1 MHHGGSAAARNPVKL
16 ETRNWKLENRKN
28 RKLETRNWNIASFHA
43 FASLSTSFR
52 FSIFLSV
59 SAARSRFAG
68 PLAIV
73 FLATAL
79 PLIVPSIGAS
89 QQETELTLKE
99 KIIRKG
105 VFFRADA
112 PYVLRNQ
119 QDSFLPLSL
128 EIINGI
134 EKCGHSTAAML
145 AKYLT
150 RDPIRLEGVNLY
162 VKPVGSQHHFSQE
175 PLLLGSSADFSF
187 DARAGGQPL
196 EIPERL
202 KKTLEIPLAAIRLYL
217 EQHYVG
223 GPYDN
228 IDLEAS
234 FHAIGWPSQNFFLR
248 VRLNAAPLPELP
260 GWYRGDLHHHSA
272 YTNNP
277 AERGHPLSITRQ
289 AVLATGL
296 SWVVLA
302 DHSTDLSEEDYA
314 QELREVQGFRD
325 GRFVFIRGE
334 EVTVSSNKPS
344 DAATVHMVALPSPDD
359 PDKGFPE
366 SAGGPSSV
374 IMTGDGSPGS
384 SPAPLKEALARIAAA
399 GGFVYAAHPFDPI
412 SPLLK
417 GGSWDVAQDFLAADG
432 KQLQPPLVG
441 LEPWNRATTMTAD
454 DARDPYCLHLQADP
468 NACFQP
474 DKDANQY
481 ARLEKGIEIGWRPLL
496 QTGLKTEGDSPPH
509 KVFLAAG
516 SDAHGDFNFE
526 ATMDVL
532 DFSRPMRGIS
542 GYAEDNALGKL
553 STVVYCPSG
562 MGRRGENVLAALR
575 EGHSVLSNGPLLTAS
590 FDAKPGGS
598 RDDAAAAGPIGI
610 GQHVSFSARTIPPLQ
625 IEWVSSKEFGPVQS
639 VRLIIGSSSGEGEPI
654 EIPLPSQKGLA
665 SDGLYPIDLGQ
676 HLAKL
681 NSGWGYIR
689 LEARTR
695 NNANEEFRCY
705 TNPIWVRVT
714 K

>member
-1 MHHGGSAAARNPVKL
+1 MKEPILHLRHL
-16 ETRNWKLENRKN
+16 
-28 RKLETRNWNIASFHA
+28 
-43 FASLSTSFR
+43 R
-52 FSIFLSV
+52 FT
-59 SAARSRFAG
+59 A
-68 PLAIV
+68 
-73 FLATAL
+73 FLAGGLAL
-79 PLIVPSIGAS
+79 IGPALGGA
-89 QQETELTLKE
+89 QEHAELTLRE
-99 KIIRKG
+99 KVVRSG

-112 PYVLRNQ
+112 PCALRNRE
-119 QDSFLPLSL
+119 DAFLPVFL

-134 EKCGHSTAAML
+134 EKSGHSTAAL
-145 AKYLT
+145 VAKYLT
-150 RDPIRLEGVNLY
+150 RDPIKLEGVNFY
-162 VKPVGSQHHFSQE
+162 VKPVGSKHPFAEE
-175 PLLLGSSADFSF
+175 PLFLGTSKDFSF
-187 DARAGGQPL
+187 DARTDHQPL

-202 KKTLEIPLAAIRLYL
+202 KKTLEIPLAAIRSYL

-248 VRLNAAPLPELP
+248 VRLNAAPLPQLP
-260 GWYRGDLHHHSA
+260 GWYRGDMHYHSG

-289 AVLATGL
+289 AAIDAGFNWL
-296 SWVVLA
+296 VLA
-302 DHSTDLSEEDYA
+302 DHSTDLSDEDYA
-314 QELREVQGFRD
+314 QELREVQSYRD
-325 GRFVFIRGE
+325 GRFLFIRGE

-344 DAATVHMVALPSPDD
+344 DAATLHMVALPSPDD
-359 PDKGFPE
+359 PDRGFPD
-366 SAGGPSSV
+366 STGSSKV

-384 SPAPLKEALARIAAA
+384 SPAPLKEALARIAAG

-454 DARDPYCLHLQADP
+454 DARDPYCLHLEADP
-468 NACFQP
+468 SACFQP

-526 ATMDVL
+526 ATMDAL
-532 DFSRPMRGIS
+532 DFLSKPSRGIS

-562 MGRRGENVLAALR
+562 MGRRGENTLLALR
-575 EGHSVLSNGPLLTAS
+575 EGRSVLSNGPLLIAG
-590 FDAKPGGS
+590 FDVKSSGS
-598 RDDAAAAGPIGI
+598 LDDAIGI
-610 GQHVSFSARTIPPLQ
+610 GGQVSFSAANLPPLQ
-625 IEWVSSKEFGPVQS
+625 LQWVSSQEFGPLES
-639 VRLIIGSSSGEGEPI
+639 LRLIIGTSSGEGQPVELSI
-654 EIPLPSQKGLA
+654 PSQKGLA
-665 SDGLYPIDLGQ
+665 SDSLYPIDLGQ
-676 HLAKL
+676 HLARL
-681 NSGWGYIR
+681 GSGWGYIR

-695 NNANEEFRCY
+695 SNAGEEFRCY
-705 TNPIWVRVT
+705 TNPIWVRKT
-714 K
+714 AQQ